1 MLVETAEA
9 IRIRGLEKTFPGFH
23 LGPLDL
29 NVPKGAIYGLIGANG
44 AGKTTTIDL
53 IMGMGAKEAGE
64 IAVFGFDHIRDEVE
78 MKKRTGYV
86 SPDLNFNAWGTVR
99 RLIGFIRAF
108 YADWDDDYCTELLD
122 RLKIGW
128 TDKIATL
135 SYGSRTKLALIV
147 ALAHRPALLLL
158 DEPTAGLDAISKKD
172 LFTEL
177 LDAVQDEE
185 RTVLISSHNLDDLQ
199 RFTDHIGIIDQRQ
212 TPRRRVHRRTRR
224 TLPHGRLPLAQRPT
238 AEADG
243 RPNRPTPRRRPLAS
257 PRRQHAPPAG
267 GARSPGLDG
276 YHDDAGD
283 VGGIVR
289 RAGEGPVDG
298 ESRGL
303 QVCLEES
310 GRDVR
315 PIVRGRVADAL
326 LYL

>member
-1 MLVETAEA
+1 MMTATADA

-64 IAVFGFDHIRDEVE
+64 IHVFGFDHIRDEVK

-108 YADWDDDYCTELLD
+108 YADWDDTYCAELLD

-158 DEPTAGLDAISKKD
+158 DEPTAGLDAISKRE

-199 RFTDHIGIIDQRQ
+199 RFTDHIGILHHGKLLVEGSTADLVERYRMVDCVSRDGQIPKTSDGLIVQHHEGDRWRLLVDNTQ
-212 TPRRRVHRRTRR
+212 HPLENLEAQGLTEITMTPVT
-224 TLPHGRLPLAQRPT
+224 
-238 AEADG
+238 
-243 RPNRPTPRRRPLAS
+243 
-257 PRRQHAPPAG
+257 
-267 GARSPGLDG
+267 
-276 YHDDAGD
+276 
-283 VGGIVR
+283 
-289 RAGEGPVDG
+289 
-298 ESRGL
+298 
-303 QVCLEES
+303 LEELFV
-310 GRDVR
+310 GLVKDR
-315 PIVRGRVADAL
+315 
-326 LYL
+326 

>member
-1 MLVETAEA
+1 MVVETIEA
-9 IRIRGLEKTFPGFH
+9 IRILGLEKTFPGFH

-53 IMGMGAKEAGE
+53 IMGMGAKAAGD
-64 IAVFGFDHIRDEVE
+64 IRVFGFDHIRDEVE

-108 YADWDDDYCTELLD
+108 YADWDDTYCAELLD

-128 TDKIATL
+128 NDKIATL
-135 SYGSRTKLALIV
+135 SYGSRTKLALVV

-158 DEPTAGLDAISKKD
+158 DEPTAGLDAISKRE

-199 RFTDHIGIIDQRQ
+199 RFTDHIGIIHCGKLLVEGSTADLIERYRMVDCISANGQQPKSANGLVVQQHEGNRWRLLVDHTQ
-212 TPRRRVHRRTRR
+212 HPVETLEAQGLTDISTTPVT
-224 TLPHGRLPLAQRPT
+224 
-238 AEADG
+238 
-243 RPNRPTPRRRPLAS
+243 
-257 PRRQHAPPAG
+257 
-267 GARSPGLDG
+267 
-276 YHDDAGD
+276 
-283 VGGIVR
+283 
-289 RAGEGPVDG
+289 
-298 ESRGL
+298 
-303 QVCLEES
+303 LEELFV
-310 GRDVR
+310 GLVKDR
-315 PIVRGRVADAL
+315 
-326 LYL
+326 